1 MDNLTVNT
9 SESSQ
14 FRDNSSPPT
23 SEKVGNVSQVHS
35 VTSSASSSIISEPPN
50 VSQISNPANSEKRGR
65 FTIKSVVNRVPDD
78 VSNNNN
84 VTTSSSANEPPPV
97 ITKGDKNAG
106 ASQAITM
113 QKDAST
119 IGNDCPPGDSAKD
132 KAPSTHPAQLPVTAT
147 LQNEIIVSEKLLISP
162 TTNPSTTNNSNYNSP
177 VLAVTD
183 DSLSAKYSSKEQPSS
198 TAPGVG
204 NNEESKSKKKSRF
217 TVKAVPMEVSHVVFV
232 CIFSSLLLFPLLLYF
247 FSPFRTMKSL
257 PLIFL
262 TLHLTPPNL

>member
-35 VTSSASSSIISEPPN
+35 VTSSASSSVISEPLN

-78 VSNNNN
+78 ISNH
-84 VTTSSSANEPPPV
+84 VTISASANEPPP
-97 ITKGDKNAG
+97 KGDKNAR
-106 ASQAITM
+106 ASQAIAT
-113 QKDAST
+113 QKDGST
-119 IGNDCPPGDSAKD
+119 IGNDGPPGDSAKD
-132 KAPSTHPAQLPVTAT
+132 KAPPTHSTLLPVTAT

-232 CIFSSLLLFPLLLYF
+232 CIFPSLLLFPLLLYF

>member
-14 FRDNSSPPT
+14 SRDNSSPPT

-78 VSNNNN
+78 ISNN

-97 ITKGDKNAG
+97 ITKGDRNAG

-119 IGNDCPPGDSAKD
+119 IGNDGPPGDSAKD
-132 KAPSTHPAQLPVTAT
+132 KAPFTHSTLLPVTAT

-217 TVKAVPMEVSHVVFV
+217 TVKAVPMEVSYFVFV
-232 CIFSSLLLFPLLLYF
+232 CVFPSLFAFSLYF

-262 TLHLTPPNL
+262 TLRLTPPNL